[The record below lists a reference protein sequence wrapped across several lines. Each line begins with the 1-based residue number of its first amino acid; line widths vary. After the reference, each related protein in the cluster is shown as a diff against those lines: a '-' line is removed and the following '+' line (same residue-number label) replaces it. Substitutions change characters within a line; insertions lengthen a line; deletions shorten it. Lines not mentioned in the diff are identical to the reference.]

1 MNILITGGA
10 GFIGSQ
16 IGWRMRQLGHT
27 VTVLDNMSYGK
38 DDNLKVDGEWVFD
51 RFIRDDIRS
60 PRFLQHCDGVDVVV
74 HLAAI
79 APLPDCQL
87 NSVVAYDNNVI
98 GTLNVL
104 NSCRQANVQKVIFSS
119 TSAVYENC
127 QNYPLVEDNLENE
140 PNLIYSMSK
149 RASEMICS
157 SYVDNYNMDITTL
170 RFFNVYGPHQDFKR
184 KQPPLMGYI
193 TKCLIENTEPTFFS
207 DGHQKRDYVYVD
219 DIINM
224 VELIL
229 LRNDIAGETFNV
241 CTNAAYS
248 VRDIYEVYQTAF
260 GKKLSPNFND
270 STKFWDKYP
279 QLFEGQHPLSKERLI
294 KEVDKYSLGTYNKAK
309 EVLDWEPRISLES
322 GIQNCV
328 EYAKNNMEPQ
338 Q

>member
-16 IGWRMRQLGHT
+16 ISRHLQQLGHT
-27 VTVLDNMSYGK
+27 ITVLDNMSYGK
-38 DDNLKVDGEWVFD
+38 DDNLKVNGEWVFD
-51 RFIRDDIRS
+51 KFIRDDIRS
-60 PRFLQHCDGVDVVV
+60 QRFSQHCKNMDAVI

-87 NSVVAYDNNVI
+87 NPVIAYDNNVI

-104 NSCRQANVQKVIFSS
+104 NSCRSANVQKVIFSS
-119 TSAVYENC
+119 TSAIYENC
-127 QNYPLVEDNLENE
+127 QNYPLTEDNIESE

-149 RASEMICS
+149 RASEAVCS
-157 SYVDNYNMDITTL
+157 SYVDNYDMDITTL

-184 KQPPLMGYI
+184 KHPPLMGYI
-193 TKCLIENTEPTFFS
+193 MKCLLEDTEPTFFS
-207 DGHQKRDYVYVD
+207 DGHQKRDYVYID

-229 LRNDIAGETFNV
+229 LRSDIAGETFNV
-241 CTNAAYS
+241 CTNTAHS
-248 VRDIYEVYQTAF
+248 VRDIYEIYQKAF
-260 GKKLSPNFND
+260 GKKLPPNFND
-270 STKFWDKYP
+270 STRFWDKYP
-279 QLFEGQHPLSKERLI
+279 QLFEGKYPLSKERLI

-309 EVLDWEPRISLES
+309 EILGWEPQTSLES

-338 Q
+338 

>member
-87 NSVVAYDNNVI
+87 NPVVAYDNNVI

-119 TSAVYENC
+119 TSAIYENC

-157 SYVDNYNMDITTL
+157 SYVDNYNMDIATL

-248 VRDIYEVYQTAF
+248 VRDIYEIYQTAF

-309 EVLDWEPRISLES
+309 EVLGWEPQTSLES

>member
-16 IGWRMRQLGHT
+16 ISRHLQQLGHT
-27 VTVLDNMSYGK
+27 ITVLDNMSYGK
-38 DDNLKVDGEWVFD
+38 DDNLKVNGEWVFD
-51 RFIRDDIRS
+51 KFIRDDIRS
-60 PRFLQHCDGVDVVV
+60 QRFSQHCKNMDAVI

-87 NSVVAYDNNVI
+87 NPVIAYDNNVI

-104 NSCRQANVQKVIFSS
+104 NSCRSANVQKVIFSS
-119 TSAVYENC
+119 TSAIYENC
-127 QNYPLVEDNLENE
+127 QNYPLTEDNIESE

-149 RASEMICS
+149 RASEAVCS
-157 SYVDNYNMDITTL
+157 SYVDNYDMDITTL

-184 KQPPLMGYI
+184 KHPPLMGYI
-193 TKCLIENTEPTFFS
+193 TKCLLEDTEPTFFS
-207 DGHQKRDYVYVD
+207 DGHQKRDYVYID

-229 LRNDIAGETFNV
+229 LRSDIAGETFNV
-241 CTNAAYS
+241 CTNTAHS
-248 VRDIYEVYQTAF
+248 VRDIYEIYQKAF
-260 GKKLSPNFND
+260 GKKLPPNFND
-270 STKFWDKYP
+270 STRFWDKYP
-279 QLFEGQHPLSKERLI
+279 QLFEGVHPLSKERLI

-309 EVLDWEPRISLES
+309 EILGWEPQTSLER

-338 Q
+338 

>member
-87 NSVVAYDNNVI
+87 NPVVAYDNNVI

-309 EVLDWEPRISLES
+309 EVLGWEPRISLES

-338 Q
+338 